1 MNVALAKEVRARILA
16 EPKRVYMGEW
26 ILKITK
32 FLQREQ
38 EENHI
43 DYGFDSYKALSCGTV
58 GCIAGHT
65 VLAALRPGM
74 VAQCDDNGNVEDTA
88 QALLGLNPYEA
99 EGLFFFHEDEFRVDG
114 EIHDSIYPEE
124 QEALKSLKPGTKK
137 YAQVVARVI
146 DKCIERNS

>member
-1 MNVALAKEVRARILA
+1 MNVVLAKEVRARILA

-32 FLQREQ
+32 FIQREQ

-43 DYGFDSYKALSCGTV
+43 DYGYDSYAGLSCGTV

-65 VLAALRPGM
+65 VLASLRPSL
-74 VAQCDDNGNVEDTA
+74 VKTSDFCVPDTA
-88 QALLGLNPYEA
+88 QALLGLSPYEA
-99 EGLFFFHEDEFRVDG
+99 EGLFFFHEDYFQVDG
-114 EIHDSIYPEE
+114 ENHDSIYPEE
-124 QEALKSLKPGTKK
+124 QVALKSLKPGTKK